1 VSTTPPTFELVVR
14 SGLHLGARQSL
25 AAGTYSV
32 GRSMDADVVMMD
44 PGLAPV
50 HARLALDGD
59 GCEVESAA
67 GNVVLNGVRI
77 EAGEACMVSYPADI
91 HLNGV
96 HVSCTRDRTSLRRRS
111 AVMGLAL
118 GSTVGLLAAVLVFP
132 GLPVGVD
139 QAAAGSDRMSTQTPP
154 STDCEPR
161 CLIKRADNRT
171 TASPGAPLVTAA
183 LSAPEAAPA
192 GPGSNRLVSP
202 PVAVPAAAD
211 ALRQQLLAAS
221 LMAIEVTTDATSITA
236 KGTIDPSALAAWRN
250 IEQWFDRTFGV
261 TVVLT
266 SQVEAKAVRPSAP
279 LTVQAIWAGSGA
291 YVIDGRGQKL
301 FEGALASDGWVIER
315 IERSRVVLRRGAD
328 TLAVRL

>member
-1 VSTTPPTFELVVR
+1 MTPPTFELVVR
-14 SGLHLGARQSL
+14 SGLHLGVRQSL
-25 AAGTYSV
+25 AAGTYSI
-32 GRSMDADVVMMD
+32 GRSMDADLVMMD

-91 HLNGV
+91 YLNHV
-96 HVSCTRDRTSLRRRS
+96 HVRCTRDRTSRRRRS

-132 GLPVGVD
+132 GLPAGVD
-139 QAAAGSDRMSTQTPP
+139 QAAAGSDRVSTQMP
-154 STDCEPR
+154 SSTGCEPG
-161 CLIKRADNRT
+161 CLITRAHNRT
-171 TASPGAPLVTAA
+171 AASPRAPLVTVA
-183 LSAPEAAPA
+183 SSSREAAPA
-192 GPGSNRLVSP
+192 GPGSNRLVSL

-211 ALRQQLLAAS
+211 ALRQQLLTAG
-221 LMAIEVTTDATSITA
+221 LMAIEITTDATSITA
-236 KGTIDPSALAAWRN
+236 KGTIDPSALAAWRD
-250 IEQWFDRTFGV
+250 IEQWFDRTFGIS
-261 TVVLT
+261 VVLT
-266 SQVEAKAVRPSAP
+266 SQVEAKSVRPSAP
-279 LTVQAIWAGSGA
+279 LTLQAIWAGAGS
-291 YVIDGRGQKL
+291 YVIDGHGQKL